1 MAVYTEVSFD
11 DLEAL
16 LSAYDIGAPASFKGI
31 AEGVENSNFQLRT
44 DRGTF
49 ILTLYEKRVRED
61 DLPYFLG
68 LMNHLSARGVPC
80 PLPVPRRDGRSW
92 THLNGRPAALLTWLD
107 GLSLHRPDGAHCA
120 EAAAACARLH
130 QAGREFAPSRPNAL
144 GLDGWRKLAAAT
156 LPYADTVQ
164 EGLAALIGDALRSL
178 EAHWPQGLPCGVIHA
193 DLFPDNVL
201 FMGGR
206 VSGLI
211 DFYFACNDTF
221 AYDLAVMM
229 NAWCFE
235 GDGAYNMTKGQA
247 LVGGYNRVRALSAA
261 EREALPMLARG
272 AALRFLLTRL
282 YDWLHP
288 DPQALVK
295 PKDPRDY
302 AKRLRFH
309 MKALSAASYGL

>member
-1 MAVYTEVSFD
+1 MAVYTDVSFD
-11 DLEAL
+11 DLEQL
-16 LSAYDIGAPASFKGI
+16 LSAYDIGAPVSFKGI

-44 DRGTF
+44 DRGAF

-68 LMNHLSARGVPC
+68 LMGHLAGRGVPC
-80 PLPVPRRDGRSW
+80 PLPVLRRDGESW
-92 THLNGRPAALLTWLD
+92 THLNTRPAALLTWLD

-120 EAAAACARLH
+120 AAAAACARLH
-130 QAGREFAPSRPNAL
+130 EAGNGFALSRPNAL
-144 GLDGWRKLAAAT
+144 GLEGWRKLADAT

-164 EGLAALIGDALRSL
+164 AGLAALIDDALDSL
-178 EAHWPQGLPCGVIHA
+178 EAHWPGGLPGGVIHA
-193 DLFPDNVL
+193 DLFADNVL
-201 FMGGR
+201 FMQGR

-211 DFYFACNDTF
+211 DFYFACNDAF

-235 GDGAYNMTKGQA
+235 SDGAYNLTKGQA
-247 LVGGYNRVRALSAA
+247 LVAAYDRERVLSPA

-288 DPQALVK
+288 DPQALVR

-309 MKALSAASYGL
+309 MKALSAASYGV

>member
-16 LSAYDIGAPASFKGI
+16 SGLYDIGAPVSFKGI

-44 DRGTF
+44 DRGAF

-68 LMNHLSARGVPC
+68 LMDHLAARGLQC
-80 PLPVPRRDGRSW
+80 PTPVRRRDGRLW
-92 THLNGRPAALLTWLD
+92 TRVNGRPAALLTWLD

-120 EAAAACARLH
+120 AAAAACAQLH
-130 QAGREFAPSRPNAL
+130 AAGAGFALSRPNAL
-144 GLDGWRKLAAAT
+144 GPEGWRKLADATAAD
-156 LPYADTVQ
+156 ADTVQ
-164 EGLAALIGDALRSL
+164 
-178 EAHWPQGLPCGVIHA
+178 QGLSLLIAQAMAQFEREWPSGLPGGIIHA

-201 FMGGR
+201 FMNGA

-211 DFYFACNDTF
+211 DFYFACNDAF
-221 AYDLAVMM
+221 AYDLGVML

-235 GDGAYNMTKGQA
+235 TDGSYNLTKGKA
-247 LVGGYNRVRALSAA
+247 LIAAYGRERELTPA
-261 EREALPMLARG
+261 ERDAFPLLARG

-288 DPQALVK
+288 DPLAMVR

-302 AKRLRFH
+302 ARRLRFH
-309 MKALSAASYGL
+309 LTATNAAAYGF